1 MHINRF
7 LTHIDGMA
15 RANRFE
21 VDIFVPGIGLRMRGI
36 RCQKAT
42 LPGKTLELSTF
53 RQIPG
58 GAPNHLIKGVK
69 YDETVILGFML
80 DSTYEDRANIELWQN
95 YIYND
100 DYSIKYP
107 KVSTGAASLS
117 ADSTAE
123 KGSQSY
129 VGTVVIRQ
137 LGGDGFTLYEVQLE
151 DAFPTVLGSISLDMS
166 TASVSTFDVTFSYRT
181 WHSAY
186 ANTPTGS
193 YLANIFNKHK
203 RRIGTR
209 IKRKLADKVFG

>member
-7 LTHIDGMA
+7 LTHLDGMA
-15 RANRFE
+15 RTNRFE

-58 GAPNHLIKGVK
+58 GAPNHLVKGVK
-69 YDETVILGFML
+69 YDETVVLGFML

-107 KVSTGAASLS
+107 KVSTNTTELAAE
-117 ADSTAE
+117 STAE

-129 VGTVVIRQ
+129 LGTVVIRQ
-137 LGGDGFTLYEVQLE
+137 LGGDGFTIYEVQLE
-151 DAFPTVLGSISLDMS
+151 DAFPSVLGAVSLDMATS
-166 TASVSTFDVTFSYRT
+166 ALSTFDATFTYRT
-181 WHSAY
+181 WHSSF
-186 ANTPTGS
+186 ANAPTGS

-203 RRIGTR
+203 RRIGSK

>member
-7 LTHIDGMA
+7 LTHLDEMA
-15 RANRFE
+15 RSNRFE
-21 VDIFVPGIGLRMRGI
+21 VDIFCPGIGLRIRGL

-58 GAPNHLIKGVK
+58 GAPDHLVKGVK
-69 YDETVILGFML
+69 YDETVILSFML
-80 DSTYEDRANIELWQN
+80 DSTFRDRQQIELWQQ

-107 KVSTGAASLS
+107 RVSTATASLS
-117 ADSTAE
+117 ADSIAE

-129 VGTVVIRQ
+129 LGTVVIRQ
-137 LGGDGFTLYEVQLE
+137 LGTDGFTIYEVQLE
-151 DAFPTVLGSISLDMS
+151 DAFPSVLGAISLDMA
-166 TASVSTFDVTFSYRT
+166 TTTIQTFDATFTYRT
-181 WHSAY
+181 WHSSY
-186 ANTPTGS
+186 ANAPTGS
-193 YLANIFNKHK
+193 YLTNIFNKHS
-203 RRIGTR
+203 RRIGAK

>member
-7 LTHIDGMA
+7 LTHIDSMA
-15 RANRFE
+15 RQNRFE
-21 VDIFVPGIGLRMRGI
+21 VDIFAPGIGLRMRGI

-42 LPGKTLELSTF
+42 LPGKELELSTF
-53 RQIPG
+53 KQIPG

-69 YDETVILGFML
+69 YDETVVLGFML

-107 KVSTGAASLS
+107 KVSTGASSLS

-129 VGTVVIRQ
+129 LGTVVIRQ
-137 LGGDGFTLYEVQLE
+137 LGRDGFTIYEVQLE
-151 DAFPTVLGSISLDMS
+151 DAFPSVLGAVSLDMAAGTMS
-166 TASVSTFDVTFSYRT
+166 SFDVTFTYRT
-181 WHSAY
+181 WHSSF
-186 ANTPTGS
+186 ANAPTGS

-203 RRIGTR
+203 RRIGTK
-209 IKRKLADKVFG
+209 IKNKLAEKLFG